1 MNFKREIIK
10 DFYLRDTNVEN
21 IFINE
26 YLPQA
31 PGDYVKVYL
40 FALMYAD
47 FDIRMTNG
55 TIAKHLGLEDEDV
68 LKAWTYWEKMGVIKK
83 HYEKPGDKFHYQVEF
98 LNLKELAY
106 GKKQKSQ
113 KVDSGIPDRL
123 KELMDDDS
131 VKNMYSEIERITG
144 RLFEGREPA
153 EIMSWITD
161 YNANPEM
168 IVCAYSYC
176 VKKKNHSNH
185 KYVAAVVKEWANQGL
200 KTAEQIEDYLEETD
214 NRHYMYKRVLRALG
228 FLRNATEEE
237 KRIMDT
243 WFDQMGFS
251 IDRILEAC
259 KKTTGIS
266 NPNINYIN
274 SVLKAWNSG
283 SGERKVASGDG
294 KSGSAEGK
302 TASIAGVMKYYEELR
317 AENEAKAEER
327 RAEVYRRIPRIKDIE
342 EETRAIGLQISRVM
356 LSGDGDMKKKIKAM
370 KETVDALNEE
380 KAFLMTENN
389 FTIDYMDIMYHC
401 PLCRDTGTQD
411 TGDRCICFA
420 EKLGGTQKT
429 D

>member
-1 MNFKREIIK
+1 MNFRREIIK

-26 YLPQA
+26 YLTQA
-31 PGDYVKVYL
+31 SGDYVKVYL

-47 FDIRMTNG
+47 FDMRMTNE
-55 TIAKHLGLEDEDV
+55 TIAKHLGMEDEDV
-68 LKAWTYWEKMGVIKK
+68 LKAWTYWEKMGVVRK
-83 HYEKPGDKFHYQVEF
+83 HYEKPGDKFRYQVEF

-113 KVDSGIPDRL
+113 KPEPVIPDRL
-123 KELMDDDS
+123 KELMSDDS
-131 VKNMYSEIERITG
+131 IKNMYSEIERITG

-168 IVCAYSYC
+168 IVYAYSYC

-214 NRHYMYKRVLRALG
+214 NRHYLYKRILRALG

-237 KRIMDT
+237 KRIIDT

-251 IDRILEAC
+251 IEKVLEAC

-274 SVLKAWNSG
+274 SVLKAWSSG
-283 SGERKVASGDG
+283 NGERTGTSD
-294 KSGSAEGK
+294 EG
-302 TASIAGVMKYYEELR
+302 TPGAGRTGSIASVMKYYEDLR
-317 AENEAKAEER
+317 AANEAKAEER
-327 RAEVYRRIPRIKDIE
+327 RAEVYRRIPRIKEIE
-342 EETRAIGLQISRVM
+342 EETREVGLQISKVM
-356 LSGDGDMKKKIKAM
+356 LSGDGDVKKRIKAM
-370 KETVDALNEE
+370 KDKVDALNEE
-380 KAFLMTENN
+380 KAYLMTENN
-389 FTIDYMDIMYHC
+389 FRIDHMDIVYDC
-401 PLCRDTGTQD
+401 PHCRDTGIQD

-420 EKLGGTQKT
+420 EKLSSLQKT

>member
-26 YLPQA
+26 YLTQA

-47 FDIRMTNG
+47 FDMHMNNE
-55 TIAKHLGLEDEDV
+55 TIAKHLGMDDEDV
-68 LKAWTYWEKMGVIKK
+68 LKAWTYWEKMGIVRK
-83 HYEKPGDKFHYQVEF
+83 HYEKPGDKFRYQVEF

-113 KVDSGIPDRL
+113 KSGAKVPDRL
-123 KELMDDDS
+123 KSLMDDDS
-131 VKNMYSEIERITG
+131 IKDMYSEIERITG
-144 RLFEGREPA
+144 RLFDGKEPA
-153 EIMSWITD
+153 EILSWITD

-168 IVCAYSYC
+168 IVYAYSYC

-185 KYVAAVVKEWANQGL
+185 KYVAAIVKEWANQGL
-200 KTAEQIEDYLEETD
+200 KSIDQIEDYLEETD
-214 NRHYMYKRVLRALG
+214 NRHYLYKRVLRALG

-251 IDRILEAC
+251 IDRVLDAC

-274 SVLKAWNSG
+274 SVLKAWNNG
-283 SGERKVASGDG
+283 NGEKPASPSEDG
-294 KSGSAEGK
+294 KSGS
-302 TASIAGVMKYYEELR
+302 IANVMRQYEELR
-317 AENEAKAEER
+317 AKNEAAAEAR
-327 RAEVYRRIPRIKDIE
+327 RAEVYGMIPRIREIE
-342 EETRAIGLQISRVM
+342 EETRNIGLQISRVM
-356 LSGDGDMKKKIKAM
+356 LSDMGDGKTKIRAM
-370 KETVDALNEE
+370 KDKVDNLNEE

-389 FTIDYMDIMYHC
+389 FKIDYMDILYTC
-401 PLCRDTGTQD
+401 PLCRDTGIQD
-411 TGDRCICFA
+411 TGDRCTCFA
-420 EKLGGTQKT
+420 EKLGSIQKM